1 MTIKETLDFHAER
14 INRPEFIAADPVQF
28 PRSFSTLPDIEIA
41 AILAATLAWG
51 RRDMICRDCTRL
63 LGDVMHGRPHDFVMS
78 GEYESLPDFNIHRT
92 FFSANLRY
100 YLRGLHNIYKRY
112 GTLADFARRHDIKSD
127 SRPGFA
133 FAGHLADALADAN
146 DGERDSRCLP
156 VNLDTTPLKRI
167 NMALRWLVRRDGI
180 VDLGVWDDSVMNP
193 SQLIIPLDV
202 HVGRTSRTLG
212 LLSRASNDRRA
223 AEMLTD
229 TLATFRP
236 DDPVIYDFA
245 LFGLGVNG
253 EATE

>member
-1 MTIKETLDFHAER
+1 MTLKETLDFHAER
-14 INRPEFIAADPVQF
+14 INTPEFIAADPVQF

-63 LGDVMHGRPHDFVMS
+63 LSDVMHGRPHDFVMS
-78 GEYESLPDFNIHRT
+78 GEYESLADFNIHRT

-100 YLRGLHNIYKRY
+100 YLRGLHAIYKRY
-112 GTLADFARRHDIKSD
+112 GTLADFARHHDIKSD
-127 SRPGFA
+127 CRPGFA

-146 DGERDSRCLP
+146 DGARDSRCLP
-156 VNLDTTPLKRI
+156 VNLNTTPLKRI

-180 VDLGVWDDSVMNP
+180 VDLGVWDDTVMKP
-193 SQLIIPLDV
+193 SQLVIPLDV
-202 HVGRTSRTLG
+202 HVGRTSRIFG
-212 LLSRASNDRRA
+212 LLTRASNDRRA

-236 DDPVIYDFA
+236 EDPVIYDFA
-245 LFGLGVNG
+245 LFGLGVSG
-253 EATE
+253 EKP